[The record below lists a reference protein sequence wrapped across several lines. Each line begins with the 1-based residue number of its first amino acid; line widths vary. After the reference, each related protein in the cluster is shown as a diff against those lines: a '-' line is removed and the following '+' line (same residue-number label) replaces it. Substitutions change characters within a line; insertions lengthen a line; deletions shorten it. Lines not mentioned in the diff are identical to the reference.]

1 MILTPKNQD
10 EKVIAIFKKIEK
22 IKIRSAYIQLML
34 KLFADDYKLKDLLS
48 VKTQDI
54 QDAAKGITNIP
65 WVTDFEEDVA
75 KYIDAPEARY
85 RIGEYFFSSPI
96 RYDKETKLPLPMT
109 EEECIDDLYMSLQ
122 RKSLSKSDEVTK
134 ADLKLISQ
142 FSKKVTKGKLK
153 DTADKLNGILER
165 VNQKVSSSN
174 LGNDVADTTEH
185 LAGNDAKEESKE

>member
-1 MILTPKNQD
+1 MILTPQNQD
-10 EKVIAIFKKIEK
+10 KEVVAVFKKIEK

-34 KLFADDYKLKDLLS
+34 KLFAANYKLKDLLN

-54 QDAAKGITNIP
+54 QDAAEGIINIP
-65 WVTDFEEDVA
+65 WVADFEKDVA

-122 RKSLSKSDEVTK
+122 RKSLSKSEEVTK

-142 FSKKVTKGKLK
+142 FSKKVTKTKLK
-153 DTADKLNGILER
+153 DTADKLNDILER
-165 VNQKVSSSN
+165 VNQKAPSN
-174 LGNDVADTTEH
+174 NLNDNSPDTVEQPIES
-185 LAGNDAKEESKE
+185 DAKEESKE

>member
-1 MILTPKNQD
+1 MILTPQNQD
-10 EKVIAIFKKIEK
+10 KEVVAVFKKIEK

-34 KLFADDYKLKDLLS
+34 KLFAANYKLKDLLN

-54 QDAAKGITNIP
+54 QDAAEGIINIP
-65 WVTDFEEDVA
+65 WITDFEEDVT

-122 RKSLSKSDEVTK
+122 RKSLSKSEEVTK

-142 FSKKVTKGKLK
+142 FSKKVTKTKLK
-153 DTADKLNGILER
+153 DTADKLNDILER
-165 VNQKVSSSN
+165 VNQKAPSN
-174 LGNDVADTTEH
+174 NLNDNSPDTVEQPIES
-185 LAGNDAKEESKE
+185 DAKEESKE

>member
-10 EKVIAIFKKIEK
+10 EKVVAVFKKIEK

-34 KLFADDYKLKDLLS
+34 KLFADDYKLKDLLN

-122 RKSLSKSDEVTK
+122 RKNLSKPDEVTK

-142 FSKKVTKGKLK
+142 FSKTASKVKLK
-153 DTADKLNGILER
+153 DTADKLNDILIR
-165 VNQKVSSSN
+165 VNQKTSSSRVRMVLPAISKN
-174 LGNDVADTTEH
+174 LSGNGT
-185 LAGNDAKEESKE
+185 KEESKE